1 MNIKKIGLTALAG
14 SLVAT
19 SAFAVDYSVS
29 GNATAK
35 WSSADAAHQP
45 EASNGKGVGL
55 DTDVTLSASG
65 ELDNGFT
72 VSAVQVWDTDS
83 AVSNT
88 SSQLSV
94 GMGSFGTLALNN
106 RFGGKANGIDDVTP
120 NAYNETWDGLS
131 DTNPSFFG
139 DSIQKGVITY
149 KAPTFEVAGVS
160 INAAIDYDTAADE
173 DAASSGGRTA
183 SSNSGTGLVLEL
195 AHDSG
200 LSIGAGQVKVGNGTP
215 AAGGTDEE
223 QVTAYAKYSMGPV
236 SVGYQEAYQNT
247 ENGGQDKSAA
257 FWSVAYTAGD
267 LSVSYAESSL
277 TTEARGSTVE
287 VEAELESLQA
297 SYSMGAMTI
306 SAATAETSNANG
318 VAGQSYEENEIAVSF
333 AF

>member
-29 GNATAK
+29 GNMTTK
-35 WSSADAAHQP
+35 YSSADAPHQP
-45 EASNGKGVGL
+45 EATNGKGIGL
-55 DTDVTLSASG
+55 DTDITLSASG

-94 GMGSFGTLALNN
+94 GMGSLGTLALNN

-139 DSIQKGVITY
+139 DSIAKGVITY
-149 KAPTFEVAGVS
+149 KAPTFEFAGLS

-173 DAASSGGRTA
+173 DPASSGGRTA
-183 SSNSGTGLVLEL
+183 SNNSGTGLVLEL

-200 LSIGAGQVKVGNGTP
+200 LSIGGGQVKVDNGNDSAVGS
-215 AAGGTDEE
+215 DEE
-223 QVTAYAKYSMGPV
+223 QVTAYVKYAMGPV
-236 SVGYQEAYQNT
+236 SVGYQEALQNT
-247 ENGGQDKSAA
+247 ENGGQDLSAQL
-257 FWSVAYTAGD
+257 WSVAYTAGD
-267 LSVSYAESSL
+267 LSVSYGESSL
-277 TTEARGSTVE
+277 TKEARGSTAE
-287 VEAELESLQA
+287 VEAELDSLQV

-306 SAATAETSNANG
+306 SGAISETSNANN
-318 VAGQSYEENEIAVSF
+318 VAGQTYEENEIAVSF

>member
-29 GNATAK
+29 GNMTTK
-35 WSSADAAHQP
+35 WSSADAPHQP
-45 EASNGKGVGL
+45 EASNGKGIGL

-88 SSQLSV
+88 SSQLTV
-94 GMGSFGTLALNN
+94 GMGSLGTLALNN

-120 NAYNETWDGLS
+120 HAYNETWDGLS

-173 DAASSGGRTA
+173 DAASSGGSTA
-183 SSNSGTGLVLEL
+183 SSNAGTGLVLEL
-195 AHDSG
+195 AHESG
-200 LSIGAGQVKVGNGTP
+200 LSIGAGQVKVDNGSDLAT
-215 AAGGTDEE
+215 GSDEE
-223 QVTAYAKYSMGPV
+223 QITAYVKYAMGPV
-236 SVGYQEAYQNT
+236 SVGYQEAEQNT
-247 ENGGQDKSAA
+247 ENGGQDKSAQM
-257 FWSVAYTAGD
+257 WSVAYTAGD
-267 LSVSYAESSL
+267 LSVSYGESSL
-277 TTEARGSTVE
+277 TTEATAQTAE
-287 VEAELESLQA
+287 VEAELDSLQVA
-297 SYSMGAMTI
+297 YSMGAMTI
-306 SAATAETSNANG
+306 SGAISETSNANN
-318 VAGQSYEENEIAVSF
+318 VAGQTYEENEIAVSF

>member
-29 GNATAK
+29 GNAKAV
-35 WSSADAAHQP
+35 WSSQDAKHQP
-45 EASNGKGVGL
+45 ESSNGKGIGL
-55 DTDVTLSASG
+55 DTDITLSASG

-106 RFGGKANGIDDVTP
+106 RFGGKANGIDDVMP
-120 NAYNETWDGLS
+120 NAYQETWDGLS

-139 DSIQKGVITY
+139 NQIQDGVITY

-160 INAAIDYDTAADE
+160 INAAIDYDTAADA
-173 DAASSGGRTA
+173 DAATSGGVTTT
-183 SSNSGTGLVLEL
+183 SNSGMGLVLEL

-200 LSIGAGQVKVGNGTP
+200 LSIGAGQVQVDNGTP
-215 AAGGTDEE
+215 AAGGSDEE
-223 QVTAYAKYSMGPV
+223 QVTVYAKYAMGPI

-247 ENGGQDKSAA
+247 ENGGKDLAA
-257 FWSVAYTAGD
+257 QFWSVAYTAGD
-267 LSVSYAESSL
+267 LSLSYGESSL

-306 SAATAETSNANG
+306 SGAMSETSNADS
-318 VAGQSYEENEIAVSF
+318 VAGQTYEENTIAVSF

>member
-29 GNATAK
+29 GNMITK
-35 WSSADAAHQP
+35 WSSADAPHQP
-45 EASNGKGVGL
+45 EASNGKGIGL

-94 GMGSFGTLALNN
+94 GMGSLGTLALNN

-120 NAYNETWDGLS
+120 HAYNETWDGLS

-173 DAASSGGRTA
+173 DAATSGGSTA
-183 SSNSGTGLVLEL
+183 SSNAGTGLVLEL

-200 LSIGAGQVKVGNGTP
+200 LSIGGGQVKVDNGSDLTT
-215 AAGGTDEE
+215 GSDEE
-223 QVTAYAKYSMGPV
+223 QVTAYAKYAMGPV

-247 ENGGQDKSAA
+247 ANGGQDKSAQM
-257 FWSVAYTAGD
+257 WSVAYTAGD

-277 TTEARGSTVE
+277 TTEATAQAAE
-287 VEAELESLQA
+287 VEAELDSIQVA
-297 SYSMGAMTI
+297 YSMGAMTI
-306 SAATAETSNANG
+306 SGAISETSNANN
-318 VAGQSYEENEIAVSF
+318 VAGQTYEENEIAVSF